1 MACRPLPHDATIPE
15 RTTSPEV
22 CALNRQRCGT
32 RDPGT
37 QWTGYPGIPG
47 LSVEAFVL
55 VTALS
60 TNEDNTGWQKKK
72 KKARRPLALCAGLC
86 ERGDEMKNYTSQ
98 SFAERNAAQ
107 PTL

>member
-55 VTALS
+55 VAAPS
-60 TNEDNTGWQKKK
+60 ANEDNTGWQKK
-72 KKARRPLALCAGLC
+72 LVGLWLCVQACVNGT
-86 ERGDEMKNYTSQ
+86 MK
-98 SFAERNAAQ
+98 
-107 PTL
+107 

>member
-1 MACRPLPHDATIPE
+1 MACRSLPHDATIPE

-32 RDPGT
+32 GDPGT
-37 QWTGYPGIPG
+37 QWMGYPGIPG

-60 TNEDNTGWQKKK
+60 TNEDNTGWQQKSWS
-72 KKARRPLALCAGLC
+72 AFG
-86 ERGDEMKNYTSQ
+86 SV
-98 SFAERNAAQ
+98 
-107 PTL
+107 